1 MSSSSNVEIRCLN
14 AGALNLQHLS
24 AVAFASCS
32 LIFLW
37 EKKQCG
43 ALRQEG

>member
-1 MSSSSNVEIRCLN
+1 MSSSGNVEIGCLD

-24 AVAFASCS
+24 AVAFVSYS

-37 EKKQCG
+37 EKK
-43 ALRQEG
+43 